1 MHTPGNKVCLER
13 FHIGQFSLQSTLKVC
28 KQNSILRQPRQ
39 LFCEVPSFLNLSK
52 LLLAAGMG

>member
-1 MHTPGNKVCLER
+1 MFGEISHRAEFG
-13 FHIGQFSLQSTLKVC
+13 LQSTLKVC